1 MAKVDLALRLGCVEA
16 AASLV
21 ASKMERG
28 VIPNMDDTAEVIKK
42 AEVLLAWIT
51 KPEVNQ
57 PGS

>member
-1 MAKVDLALRLGCVEA
+1 MAKVDLAIRLGCVEA

-28 VIPNMDDTAEVIKK
+28 VVPNIDDTAEVIKK
-42 AEVLLAWIT
+42 AETLLAWVT
-51 KPEVNQ
+51 RPEINQ